1 MTPTE
6 TVTSGP
12 QFTSRPRDDERAT
25 RKPLRCGTG

>member
-12 QFTSRPRDDERAT
+12 QFTSRPRDDERHEEA
-25 RKPLRCGTG
+25 LRCGTG